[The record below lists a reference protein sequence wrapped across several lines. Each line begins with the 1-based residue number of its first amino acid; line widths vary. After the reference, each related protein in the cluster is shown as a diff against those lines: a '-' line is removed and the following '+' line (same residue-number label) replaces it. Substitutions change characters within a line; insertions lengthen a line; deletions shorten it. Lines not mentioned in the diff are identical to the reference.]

1 MRFLTRTHCDDNALP
16 NAGTVLGDAAPNA
29 DALPPQCGLECARV
43 LLRRAKPAA
52 VTIRYVKVAPR
63 APNWLGGCRGGCGR
77 VPRQA
82 DLALRSATFVAD
94 YEMGSWVGGVTP
106 LALCLARAQLLH
118 AALPKALSPIG
129 H

>member
-1 MRFLTRTHCDDNALP
+1 MRLLTRTHCRDDA
-16 NAGTVLGDAAPNA
+16 VSNA
-29 DALPPQCGLECARV
+29 DTLPPQRGPNACKSCRAGAR
-43 LLRRAKPAA
+43 PAA

-106 LALCLARAQLLH
+106 PALGLARAQLLH

-129 H
+129 P